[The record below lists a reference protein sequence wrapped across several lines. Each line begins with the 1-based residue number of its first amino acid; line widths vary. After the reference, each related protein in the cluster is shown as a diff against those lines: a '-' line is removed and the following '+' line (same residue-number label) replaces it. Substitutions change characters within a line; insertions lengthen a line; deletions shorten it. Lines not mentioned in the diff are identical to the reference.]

1 MDVNEQI
8 RKSLEQAKKLTDDA
22 NAIKTKS
29 LADAQATVAMAKA
42 IATIPATKPP
52 TSPPLPPPKKKEP
65 SNGKYIYSVFHTTMS
80 LVAIFLSYRCNGCFE
95 WIPFLVALCCPYAYI
110 IYIIAFKGACL
121 STSFI
126 APQCAPEVVFIQGPQ
141 YGYQPPSSYPPPSFG
156 YPPPAPMPP
165 TMGAPTSF

>member
-22 NAIKTKS
+22 MAIKNKS
-29 LADAQATVAMAKA
+29 LADAQATVDMAKA
-42 IATIPATKPP
+42 LSTPKTPAATT
-52 TSPPLPPPKKKEP
+52 TPPPKKKKKEP

-110 IYIIAFKGACL
+110 IYIIAFKGQCL
-121 STSFI
+121 SSSFI
-126 APQCAPEVVFIQGPQ
+126 APQCAPEVVFIQA
-141 YGYQPPSSYPPPSFG
+141 PPSFGYTPPPPSFGYPPPPPSFG

-165 TMGAPTSF
+165 TM